1 MEQTFVSAVLVA
13 AGSSRRMGGE
23 NKLLLPL
30 AGEPVVVHTARAFER
45 CAEIDEIIIVTKT
58 ESIPQFEELMRAAGI
73 GKCRA
78 VTAGGGTRQE
88 SVLNGV
94 MAANRACTHYAI
106 HDGAR
111 PLCTPALLRRVIKDA
126 VRYGAATA
134 GVPAKDTMKI
144 VDSRHMILDTP
155 DRASLY
161 HTQTPQVFEAA
172 LYRTA
177 AEAARTQGR
186 NFTDDCQLLENSG
199 VRVYMSEGAY
209 TNIKITTPEDLLFA
223 RAVLAER
230 GKPV

>member
-1 MEQTFVSAVLVA
+1 MKQIFVSAVLVA
-13 AGSSRRMGGE
+13 AGSSRRMGGK

-45 CAEIDEIIIVTKT
+45 CAEIDEIIIVTRA
-58 ESIPQFEELMRAAGI
+58 ESIPQFEQLMKTAGI

-88 SVLNGV
+88 SVWRGL
-94 MAANRACTHYAI
+94 MAANEACTHYAI

-126 VRYGAATA
+126 VQYGAATA
-134 GVPAKDTMKI
+134 GVPAKDTMKV
-144 VDSRHMILDTP
+144 VDDQHRILDTP

-172 LYRTA
+172 LYRAA
-177 AEAARTQGR
+177 AETARAQGKD
-186 NFTDDCQLLENSG
+186 FTDDCQLLENSG

-223 RAVLAER
+223 RAVLEER
-230 GKPV
+230 DTPM